1 MENELLK
8 LIEELFIPNGVINI
22 NGITYKIEREGDT
35 LKIEFKTR
43 IEEYKDAINE
53 LDDCMFLECLEEA
66 KEQIDIKRFDELLEK
81 KELTEEEFKEVNEE
95 IDLFIDIIRNHISNK
110 IDDLNELDSKL
121 SMI

>member
-1 MENELLK
+1 MLK

-22 NGITYKIEREGDT
+22 NGITYK
-35 LKIEFKTR
+35 LKRDRDGFTVECKTR
-43 IEEYKDAINE
+43 IEDYKDAINE

-81 KELTEEEFKEVNEE
+81 KKLTKEEFEEVNEE
-95 IDLFIDIIRNHISNK
+95 IDLFIDIIRNHISNR

-121 SMI
+121 STI